1 MNCPE
6 CQSEQILKNGK
17 ARLQDHRSLQKYVC
31 KACGK
36 QFNERTGTPMSRL
49 RSTPECLSLAL
60 NVRTEGLGLRAT
72 GRVLGKSH
80 ATIIRWEQRLAAQV
94 ESWSR
99 QPREARWPHER
110 GARWP
115 GRGSRGD
122 GGAASRRNPGRV
134 L

>member
-1 MNCPE
+1 MENGVQPMNCPE

-94 ESWSR
+94 ESWS
-99 QPREARWPHER
+99 PPAPA
-110 GARWP
+110 GADVTLE
-115 GRGSRGD
+115 GD
-122 GGAASRRNPGRV
+122 EVYTRV
-134 L
+134 GENLPPL

>member
-17 ARLQDHRSLQKYVC
+17 ARLQNHRSLQQYVC

-49 RSTPECLSLAL
+49 RSPPESLSLAL

-80 ATIIRWEQRLAAQV
+80 ATIIRWERRLAAHV
-94 ESWSR
+94 DSWS
-99 QPREARWPHER
+99 PPVPA
-110 GARWP
+110 
-115 GRGSRGD
+115 GSDVTLAGD
-122 GGAASRRNPGRV
+122 EVYTRV
-134 L
+134 GENLPPL

>member
-17 ARLQDHRSLQKYVC
+17 ARLQDQRSLQKYVC

-36 QFNERTGTPMSRL
+36 QFNERTSTPMSRL
-49 RSTPECLSLAL
+49 RSTPESLSLAL

-80 ATIIRWEQRLAAQV
+80 ATIIRWERRLAAQV
-94 ESWSR
+94 ESWS
-99 QPREARWPHER
+99 PPAPD
-110 GARWP
+110 GADVTLDNTPDRIKP
-115 GRGSRGD
+115 LGRRRSRGFDSWD
-122 GGAASRRNPGRV
+122 GI
-134 L
+134 